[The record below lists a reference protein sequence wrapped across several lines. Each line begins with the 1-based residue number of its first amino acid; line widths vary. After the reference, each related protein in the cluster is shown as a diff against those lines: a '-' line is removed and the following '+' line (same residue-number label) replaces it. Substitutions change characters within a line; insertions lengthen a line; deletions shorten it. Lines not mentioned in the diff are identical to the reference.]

1 MFEETV
7 ILYMYAAIVGLNVG
21 QAIAKNG
28 EDIIISFIGICGYA
42 CILMFNNSG
51 HSDLEEIMHMTC
63 TVCTMIF
70 SAIAYIVLHG
80 ENEEFSNQEREKQ
93 NEQGRK
99 HVQYSISP
107 QNVEEI
113 LHRLKRQ
120 ESNLGAAK
128 GTSVPKA

>member
-21 QAIAKNG
+21 QAMAKNG
-28 EDIIISFIGICGYA
+28 EDIIISFIGMCGYA
-42 CILMFNNSG
+42 CIIMFNNPG
-51 HSDLEEIMHMTC
+51 QGQLEELMHITC
-63 TVCTMIF
+63 TICTMIF
-70 SAIAYIVLHG
+70 LAISYIVLHN
-80 ENEEFSNQEREKQ
+80 ENEDFSNQPKEKENGQ
-93 NEQGRK
+93 SRK
-99 HVQYSISP
+99 HVHYSISP

-120 ESNLGAAK
+120 ESSIGDTK